1 MCLRL
6 CWWTVSS
13 FLFFFLCMPSKA
25 TNPSLPLLCFDYLP
39 AWRVVF
45 MGSYYSGQ
53 LNIEG
58 VLSKV
63 YIYTYVCLQLYLES
77 PMISTK
83 REWTKMGRGG
93 DREAE
98 QMCLWFSSHHYFCFV
113 FHYGVFP
120 LFISL
125 FFRFDF
131 PLVRLVETL
140 GRLNMIL

>member
-1 MCLRL
+1 MRRELRSTL
-6 CWWTVSS
+6 STSS
-13 FLFFFLCMPSKA
+13 FLICVYVYAGGLFLLFFFFFFLCMPSKA
-25 TNPSLPLLCFDYLP
+25 TNPSLPLLCFDHLP

-93 DREAE
+93 DREAA
-98 QMCLWFSSHHYFCFV
+98 QMCL
-113 FHYGVFP
+113 
-120 LFISL
+120 
-125 FFRFDF
+125 
-131 PLVRLVETL
+131 
-140 GRLNMIL
+140 